1 MDCSHAIDPEVLT
14 TLLGLEGEGVGS
26 WLGDADVEFL
36 DAVLA
41 HVGDVHEG
49 ADCGGVAAVR
59 LDVGAHHAHTEGVRR
74 GGGGHLPL
82 DGAHPQLS
90 PDAVDI
96 ILRKQNLASSE
107 VVALYIS

>member
-1 MDCSHAIDPEVLT
+1 MDCSHAINPEVLT

-26 WLGDADVEFL
+26 WLGDADVELL

-41 HVGDVHEG
+41 HVWDVDEG
-49 ADCGGVAAVR
+49 TDSGGVTPIR
-59 LDVGAHHAHTEGVRR
+59 INVGPHNPDTEGVRG